1 MLKMS
6 INPCRGHHPFHGSSL
21 LAAERPED
29 FSETKEKNRG
39 RSGKHYWKYGGK
51 LSLKVR
57 T

>member
-51 LSLKVR
+51 PSLKVR